1 MEINRGARMET
12 NSQKETETNVF
23 RTLELMKKLKG
34 IQDPKLKKEFMK
46 SVKEYHNETLNSFD
60 NEVLE
65 AITGKE
71 ITTEEARKWFEDRKS
86 K

>member
-1 MEINRGARMET
+1 MKT
-12 NSQKETETNVF
+12 NSQKETETNAF
-23 RTLELMKKLKG
+23 RTLELMKKLKD

-46 SVKEYHNETLNSFD
+46 SVKESHEETLDSFD

-65 AITGKE
+65 AITSKE
-71 ITTEEARKWFEDRKS
+71 ITTEEAKKWFEDRKS